1 MLCQILKDKF
11 QGWAGGSG
19 LGNENGTA
27 FWGGYPDHKVVT
39 DYVLKYNRDKNARTV
54 AMVKSNQGNIDK

>member
-19 LGNENGTA
+19 LGNENEIA
-27 FWGGYPDHKVVT
+27 FLGWI
-39 DYVLKYNRDKNARTV
+39 
-54 AMVKSNQGNIDK
+54 S